1 MVGRDSKAEEGWDY
15 ILDLHRQKIGY
26 DNGYWVTI
34 RAVRIEPDDGR
45 PHGLQY
51 SLTLHDEN
59 DDRILGYDNS
69 HGVDVATGPA
79 KRLKRPNPFDHIDRR
94 GKRSVPYKFTTPFK
108 LVADFFTEVEK
119 ILREEGV
126 L

>member
-1 MVGRDSKAEEGWDY
+1 MGGRDSAAEGWDY

-34 RAVRIEPDDGR
+34 RVTKVAPDEGR

-51 SLTLHDEN
+51 AFTLHDEN

-69 HGVDVATGPA
+69 HAVDVAAGPA
-79 KRLKRPNPFDHIDRR
+79 KKSRRPKAFDHIDRR
-94 GKRSVPYKFTTPFK
+94 GKKSVAYEFTTPFQ
-108 LVADFFTEVEK
+108 LVADFFAEVEK
-119 ILREEGV
+119 ILKEEGMS
-126 L
+126 

>member
-1 MVGRDSKAEEGWDY
+1 MSSQAEGWDY
-15 ILDLHRQKIGY
+15 VLDLHRQKIGY

-34 RAVRIEPDDGR
+34 RAIKVEPDEGR

-51 SLTLHDEN
+51 SLTLHDGN

-69 HGVDVATGPA
+69 HGADVASGPG
-79 KRLKRPNPFDHIDRR
+79 KRSKRPRPYDHIDRR
-94 GKRSVPYKFTTPFK
+94 GKRSVPCEFTTPFK
-108 LVADFFTEVEK
+108 LVEDFFADVEQ
-119 ILREEGV
+119 ILRKEGA

>member
-1 MVGRDSKAEEGWDY
+1 LRRRDSKAQGWDY

-26 DNGYWVTI
+26 DNGFWVTI
-34 RAVRIEPDDGR
+34 RATRVEPDEHR
-45 PHGLQY
+45 PHGLMY
-51 SLTLHDEN
+51 ALTLHDEH

-79 KRLKRPNPFDHIDRR
+79 KRTTRPVAFDHIDRR
-94 GKRSVPYKFTTPFK
+94 GKKSVPYAFTTPFK
-108 LVADFFTEVEK
+108 LVADFFAEVDK

-126 L
+126 S

>member
-1 MVGRDSKAEEGWDY
+1 MAEGWDY

-34 RAVRIEPDDGR
+34 RVTRVEPDEGR

-51 SLTLHDEN
+51 AFTLHDEN

-69 HGVDVATGPA
+69 HAVDMATGPA
-79 KRLKRPNPFDHIDRR
+79 RRSKRPSAFDHIDRR
-94 GKRSVPYKFTTPFK
+94 GKASVPYEFTTPFQ
-108 LVADFFTEVEK
+108 LVADFFAEVER
-119 ILREEGV
+119 ILKEEGAT
-126 L
+126 